1 MSLIRMTLKPVNCPR
16 NAWRVHGTLLTSG
29 VHHEQ
34 QHEQHMQH
42 EQLQLQQQ
50 PTGLNRICI
59 SYRHCHVRPSLSGSQ
74 QLSRID
80 SHHVCYLMSPG
91 AVQFLSRG
99 GRGGIQ
105 VRLGWALLQ
114 PPRPGEYYHI
124 LHHHQQ
130 RARRDDRRSP
140 SFITCPLPDLCRHIR
155 DASRANTKASFG
167 V

>member
-34 QHEQHMQH
+34 QHERHMQH

-74 QLSRID
+74 QRID

-114 PPRPGEYYHI
+114 PPRPGEHDHS

-140 SFITCPLPDLCRHIR
+140 SFITRPLPDLCRHIR